1 MQKIG
6 ILVDTTCDLDLE
18 IQERNPNIKIV
29 PLQIIFNDSRT
40 FRDKYEISYDEMI
53 AALDEFEAKTSLPT
67 IQDTINALDVFVEK
81 GYTHIFTLAL
91 SDSLSGTHGMIRTV
105 SQDYRDRLIIENIDT
120 RSVTMGVGAL
130 VLDALDMIDEGR
142 SFEEISA
149 YLNHKVRNRDVF
161 FAVETLKYLI
171 RGGRIGKFSGTVGE
185 ALDIKPILYLDSE
198 GKLVNKDKVRGRK
211 KSIARIVELI
221 EEAATGKEI
230 DRIYVLHG
238 AREEEA
244 LSLKEKLAEKT
255 DAPIEITHLGT
266 LVSVHVGPGLVGAF
280 ALYK

>member
-18 IQERNPNIKIV
+18 IQHQDPNIKIV

-40 FRDKYEISYDEMI
+40 FRDKYEISYNEMI
-53 AALDEFEAKTSLPT
+53 AALDKFEAKTSLPT
-67 IQDTINALDVFVEK
+67 IQDTVNALDIFVEQ

-91 SDSLSGTHGMIRTV
+91 SDSLSGTHGMIKTV
-105 SQDYRDRLIIENIDT
+105 SEDYSDRLIIENIDT
-120 RSVTMGVGAL
+120 RSVSMGIGAL
-130 VLDALDMIDEGR
+130 VTDALQMINDGK

-149 YLNHKVRNRDVF
+149 FLNRKVRNRDVF

-171 RGGRIGKFSGTVGE
+171 RGGRIGKLSGTVGE
-185 ALDIKPILYLDSE
+185 ALDIKPIIMLDRE
-198 GKLVNKDKVRGRK
+198 GKLVSKDKVRGRK
-211 KSIARIVELI
+211 KSIARLVELV
-221 EEAATGKEI
+221 EEASAGKEI
-230 DRIYVLHG
+230 ERVFVLHG

-244 LSLKEKLAEKT
+244 LILKEKLVEKIT
-255 DAPIEITHLGT
+255 APIELNHLGA

-280 ALYK
+280 VLYK